1 MKWTALTVRQTCIDV
16 EKLGKYWCVY
26 DFVCFYAESHV
37 DLGHV
42 DLVSLQLKS
51 SSGLCG
57 LGARIKGMRPY
68 ACKQIFTEHSISI
81 AVVWAW
87 FAFSELML

>member
-1 MKWTALTVRQTCIDV
+1 M
-16 EKLGKYWCVY
+16 Y

-42 DLVSLQLKS
+42 DLVSLQLKR

-81 AVVWAW
+81 AVICDPTNRGMDQAHGGWG
-87 FAFSELML
+87 